1 MGTSVV
7 PIQYERPKSVHDCAA
22 RLIQLGYFPVPI
34 PMGRKGPTIDGWQ
47 NLRCKPE
54 DVPALWDTTGMSIGV
69 LHVNTAA
76 LDIDVYDP
84 DLAARLLAEGMR
96 RFPGA
101 LERIGHAPKTAIVM
115 RVEGP
120 EWAVRATSKGKKGDL
135 TAQVDIRAFT
145 RQFVAYGY
153 HPDTGK
159 PYTWPR
165 GELWN
170 TPNAA
175 LPVITKDEAQSFR
188 DWCEAEILAWA
199 GEDPRK
205 VIDLEQRRQSDIGDE
220 KCGEALF
227 LEALQW
233 VSPSLGHEDGWREA
247 LMAIHDFYNGSNQG
261 LEVAKDWSSRDPRYT
276 PREVESKWKSF
287 KVGGGVTYR
296 AVLGMAKKA
305 GADLREM
312 RRRLEPSAT
321 YSEERTFSG
330 ATATKIEETITTP
343 PEELF
348 QTWQVIDPFD
358 LPARDFIYG
367 GHYIR
372 KFASLTVAPGG
383 LGKSS
388 LVLAECIA
396 IATGKPILGIEPKR
410 REKVVYYNA
419 EDPLDEIQ
427 RRVLAI
433 LYCYRIPQE
442 EIVGWLYT
450 ASGRDK
456 ELILSTGEDGTI
468 VEPVFEHIERFNEKC
483 GAAVFA
489 FDPLANM
496 TESPETNDVFRKL
509 GKRLSRLADKLN
521 CSIEVVHHTRKLN
534 GKEAE
539 VEDSRGGGALVGAV
553 RAARALNPMT
563 ADEAAKAGLETH
575 IDHFRIEAA
584 GKNNLARP
592 AAHATWLQR
601 VSIELPNGDSVA
613 AVTPWSWPDAFD
625 GVTADDARR
634 VQLAVAAMADDPPR
648 ENPQAANWIGHI
660 VARTLGMNTE
670 DKADKSRII
679 SMVKTWVK
687 TDILAVEEAHDARNG
702 RSVKVILAGKNNPAA
717 EVRT

>member
-54 DVPALWDTTGMSIGV
+54 DVPNLWDTTGMSIGV

-233 VSPSLGHEDGWREA
+233 VSPSLGHEDGWCEA

-261 LEVAKDWSSRDPRYT
+261 LEVAKDWSSSDPRYT

-330 ATATKIEETITTP
+330 AKQYADPTQALAAEPAETAKTGAAIEWFRDIAPALTDSYIVKSFIGADTMSVIYGPSNSGKTFFTLDLAFHIAAGLPWRGRRVNRAGVLYLAAEGGKGVANRIAALKIEKGTGDIPLALRRAGLDLLKQEADLQIVFNLAN
-343 PEELF
+343 EVKAASGGGRILI
-348 QTWQVIDPFD
+348 VIDTLSRVMAGGD
-358 LPARDFIYG
+358 ENSAADMTALIRNIDAIREATNSHIMLVHHSGKDVARG
-367 GHYIR
+367 ARGH
-372 KFASLTVAPGG
+372 
-383 LGKSS
+383 SS
-388 LVLAECIA
+388 LRA
-396 IATGKPILGIEPKR
+396 ATDTEIE
-410 REKVVYYNA
+410 VQN
-419 EDPLDEIQ
+419 
-427 RRVLAI
+427 
-433 LYCYRIPQE
+433 
-442 EIVGWLYT
+442 
-450 ASGRDK
+450 
-456 ELILSTGEDGTI
+456 EDGSRAAI
-468 VEPVFEHIERFNEKC
+468 VTKQRDYQGGET
-483 GAAVFA
+483 FA
-489 FDPLANM
+489 FDLKPVL
-496 TESPETNDVFRKL
+496 L
-509 GKRLSRLADKLN
+509 GVDQDGDEVSS
-521 CSIEVVHHTRKLN
+521 CVIEAT
-534 GKEAE
+534 
-539 VEDSRGGGALVGAV
+539 DSEEFK
-553 RAARALNPMT
+553 AARK
-563 ADEAAKAGLETH
+563 AAKG
-575 IDHFRIEAA
+575 R
-584 GKNNLARP
+584 GKNQQIIMDTFDQMVSEGMATGNPGGVGMPESGQFWAVNTNELRRIAQGKMTGDNTAKLFRQAWDALTASDGLFVTGDNLAWR
-592 AAHATWLQR
+592 
-601 VSIELPNGDSVA
+601 ID
-613 AVTPWSWPDAFD
+613 
-625 GVTADDARR
+625 RR
-634 VQLAVAAMADDPPR
+634 
-648 ENPQAANWIGHI
+648 
-660 VARTLGMNTE
+660 
-670 DKADKSRII
+670 KK
-679 SMVKTWVK
+679 
-687 TDILAVEEAHDARNG
+687 
-702 RSVKVILAGKNNPAA
+702 
-717 EVRT
+717 